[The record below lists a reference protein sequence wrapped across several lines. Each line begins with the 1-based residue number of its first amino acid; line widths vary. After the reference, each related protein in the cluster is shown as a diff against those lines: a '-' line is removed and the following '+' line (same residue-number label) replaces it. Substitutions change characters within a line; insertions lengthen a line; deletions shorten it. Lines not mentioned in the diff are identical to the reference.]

1 MASLTSKIP
10 PRFANLDELEQYL
23 EGVTLEQLLDEC
35 RQRGITQKRL
45 AGMFRLPPGFLSVVK
60 RSERMGHY
68 FNFIGA
74 CKLACLYVL
83 SLPNGALQSKPD
95 KK

>member
-1 MASLTSKIP
+1 M
-10 PRFANLDELEQYL
+10 
-23 EGVTLEQLLDEC
+23 TLEELLAEC

-45 AGMFRLPPGFLSVVK
+45 AGMFRLPPNFLSVVK
-60 RSERMGHY
+60 RSERIGHY

-83 SLPNGALQSKPD
+83 SLPDSATPTHPA

>member
-1 MASLTSKIP
+1 MTVLTSKIP
-10 PRFANLDELEQYL
+10 SHFASLDAVEQYL
-23 EGVTLEQLLDEC
+23 EGVTLEERFDEC

-45 AGMFRLPPGFLSVVK
+45 AGMFRLPPNFLSVVK
-60 RSERMGHY
+60 RSGRIGHY

-83 SLPNGALQSKPD
+83 SLPDSVVPAQIA